1 MSKKLKGHYTF
12 KMSEKGRANI
22 RAAARRPEV
31 RRKKSESM
39 KKLNLSEKHKL
50 IW

>member
-1 MSKKLKGHYTF
+1 MSKERKGHFTF
-12 KMSEKGRANI
+12 KMSEKGKANC
-22 RAAARRPEV
+22 REAQRRPEV
-31 RRKKSESM
+31 RRKKSEAM